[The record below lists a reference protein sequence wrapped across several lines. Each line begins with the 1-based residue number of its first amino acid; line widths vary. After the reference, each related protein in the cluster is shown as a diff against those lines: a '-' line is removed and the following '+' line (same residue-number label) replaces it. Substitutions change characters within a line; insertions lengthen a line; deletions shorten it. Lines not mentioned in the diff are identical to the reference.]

1 MKKIWVLSSIILWSV
16 AEYCDYSTKLTIKC
30 YKKEVRTELWTSSNK
45 EIVVTTKKYLSYAI
59 AYKEYKLAIAD
70 AILGG
75 WQVLNALPKR
85 ETWETKRSK

>member
-1 MKKIWVLSSIILWSV
+1 MISAIIFWSV
-16 AEYCDYSTKLTIKC
+16 AEYCDYSNKLTIKHN
-30 YKKEVRTELWTSSNK
+30 KKQIRIELWASSDNS
-45 EIVVTTKKYLSYAI
+45 VTVETKDYLTQHK
-59 AYKEYKLAIAD
+59 AYKEYKIAIAD